1 MLKKSVNTGS
11 RRSGIDARLRFLSC
25 LLVPTLLFAEPQ
37 DDYQQGLEA
46 YQRQDL
52 MTSIKALRIAADSG
66 HAKAQ
71 SLLGYIFDVAEE
83 NGQALHYYRLAA
95 EQGDADGA
103 YGIGTL
109 YATGQGVAKD
119 HPEAVRW
126 YEKAADAGHPLA
138 IDALAT
144 AYLNGGLALPRD
156 SRKAIELLERGAALG
171 HLPCV
176 ERLKAIRGKAG
187 MRANQNNS
195 H

>member
-1 MLKKSVNTGS
+1 MFKKSINNGS
-11 RRSGIDARLRFLSC
+11 RQPGIETRHKVLLFL
-25 LLVPTLLFAEPQ
+25 LLPTLLYAEPQ
-37 DDYQQGLEA
+37 DDYHQGLEA
-46 YQRQDL
+46 YQREDL
-52 MTSIKALRIAADSG
+52 IASIEALRIAADSG

-83 NGQALHYYRLAA
+83 NERALHYYRLAA
-95 EQGDADGA
+95 EQGEADGA

-109 YATGQGVAKD
+109 YATGQGVAQD

-144 AYLNGGLALPRD
+144 AYLNGGLALARD

-171 HLPCV
+171 HLSSV
-176 ERLKAIRGKAG
+176 ERLKSIRGKEG
-187 MRANQNNS
+187 M
-195 H
+195 